1 MDTTMSRLYTTGD
14 CLLTQLAKIS
24 DVRGNLTYI
33 EGKDRIPFDI
43 SRVYYI
49 YDVPAGSQ
57 RAGHAHQSLFQLL
70 IAVAGSFDVH
80 LDDGVNKRSV
90 TLNRPYEGLLITPM
104 VWRII
109 DNFSSG
115 AVCLA
120 LASATYDES
129 SYYRDYNQFMV
140 VAEKNRQSNPGN
152 PISNG
157 QE

>member
-1 MDTTMSRLYTTGD
+1 MATAMSQLYTIED
-14 CLLTQLAKIS
+14 CLLTQLDKIS
-24 DVRGNLTYI
+24 DIRGNLTYI
-33 EGKDRIPFDI
+33 EGKNRIPFDI

-80 LDDGVNKRSV
+80 LDDGLNKRSV

-120 LASATYDES
+120 LASAPYDES
-129 SYYRDYNQFMV
+129 SYYRDYDQFKV
-140 VAEKNRQSNPGN
+140 VADKRRQSHPTNTVTN
-152 PISNG
+152 
-157 QE
+157 